1 MVFKEEEGVETIDGG
16 DCEDTMSVLN
26 EWMVENEI

>member
-16 DCEDTMSVLN
+16 DCVDTMSVLN